1 MLPLAFLGILLISSV
16 SFTSA
21 QWDLSQLS
29 ITSVTS
35 DGSCQDVFPAA
46 LNCSLP
52 ALLTF
57 QVSGVPVNAQPSA
70 VPVLI
75 FDGSDAETYADATF
89 NSSSPSTLTA
99 TVRLG
104 GYSLGL
110 MGRLLSVYLW
120 DYRTGNRSQIAQLVS
135 FAVKPIPVLTSIS
148 GCQGSGSS
156 TYNCV
161 PDSDVLIFQGSG
173 LSIFS
178 ELYSYQLSIGNTSG
192 IIYWNSG
199 LQVISDTQMLLPLNT
214 SYSFVLQPSSFS
226 GLVQALA
233 FNLQWW
239 SRKSG
244 QNYNYFT
251 NSLEISFAPLPS
263 PLVTAITSSGTPCA
277 QTPGASIFTACIPQ
291 QSYLVFTGHYLYSA
305 NITLSI
311 QGRGAYMCTAP
322 PRGTTS
328 TTTTTYCFLPLIT
341 EDVDRLAWNVEISTA
356 SGVLL
361 YPGLV
366 SFTSSTLITSL
377 TPCNSYSQQGSNAI
391 FFLNC
396 APGATLTIR
405 GTRFPSDQSL
415 SVTLISNTNAMWAPT
430 NVSCWSPQYVD
441 PTTLTCLV
449 PLIDPALS
457 SRFYGVTS
465 NLLVSFP
472 ASGVQSNVITRSYI
486 VAFPNSPVLASVSGC
501 AASNGSL
508 VVQGCRGGD
517 VLTIQGMNLNGSDT
531 TITFSDLAL
540 LQWGCTILPGWSNTQ
555 LQCRLPFVSPDNSPI
570 LEDVL
575 YTVSWLYYPP
585 TNGPL
590 TAANRAYAYG
600 NPFQIAFTRQP
611 ASTTAPSSSAN
622 TTAILVGV
630 LVPVLVITL
639 LVLAVLLYRRLR
651 AVKADSPISASRSA
665 IQMGEESDSE
675 QGKGD

>member
-1 MLPLAFLGILLISSV
+1 MLPLVLTSLLLLFSSA
-16 SFTSA
+16 SFTFA
-21 QWDLSQLS
+21 QWDLTQLS
-29 ITSVTS
+29 IASVTS

-57 QVSGVPVNAQPSA
+57 QVSGVPANAQPGT
-70 VPVLI
+70 VLAFI
-75 FDGSDAETYADATF
+75 FDGSDAETYADATI

-99 TVRLG
+99 TVRLA
-104 GYSLGL
+104 GYSVGL

-120 DYRTGNRSQIAQLVS
+120 DYRTGNRSQAAQLVS
-135 FAVKPIPVLTSIS
+135 FAVKPIPILTSIS

-156 TYNCV
+156 TYNCL
-161 PDSDVLIFQGSG
+161 PDSDVLVFQGSG

-239 SRKSG
+239 SSRSG
-244 QNYNYFT
+244 QSYNYFT
-251 NSLEISFAPLPS
+251 NSLQISFAPLPP
-263 PLVTAITSSGTPCA
+263 PLVTAITSSGTPCV
-277 QTPGASIFTACIPQ
+277 QTPGASAFTGCIPQ

-305 NITLSI
+305 NITLST
-311 QGRGAYMCTAP
+311 QGRGTYLCLAP
-322 PRGTTS
+322 PRGSTS
-328 TTTTTYCFLPLIT
+328 TTITTYCSLPFIT
-341 EDVDRLAWNVEISTA
+341 EDIDGLAWDVQINTA

-405 GTRFPSDQSL
+405 GTGFPSDPSL
-415 SVTLISNTNAMWAPT
+415 SVTLISNTNAMSAPT
-430 NVSCWSPQYVD
+430 NVSCWSPQYVN
-441 PTTLTCLV
+441 PTTLTCLI

-465 NLLVSFP
+465 SLLASFP
-472 ASGVQSNVITRSYI
+472 ASGMQSNVITRSYI
-486 VAFPNSPVLASVSGC
+486 VAFPNSPVLTSVSGC

-508 VVQGCRGGD
+508 VVQGCRGGN
-517 VLTIQGMNLNGSDT
+517 VLTIQGMNFKAPPQLSLSATWLCCSGA
-531 TITFSDLAL
+531 AL
-540 LQWGCTILPGWSNTQ
+540 SCQDGAVRSCSVVCLS
-555 LQCRLPFVSPDNSPI
+555 S
-570 LEDVL
+570 VL
-575 YTVSWLYYPP
+575 TSARYWRMCCIPSA
-585 TNGPL
+585 G
-590 TAANRAYAYG
+590 
-600 NPFQIAFTRQP
+600 
-611 ASTTAPSSSAN
+611 STTHLPTDPSLRPTAPMRTATPSKLPSHGSHRFPLHPPLPPARPPSS
-622 TTAILVGV
+622 
-630 LVPVLVITL
+630 
-639 LVLAVLLYRRLR
+639 
-651 AVKADSPISASRSA
+651 
-665 IQMGEESDSE
+665 QEC
-675 QGKGD
+675 